1 MGVGLGRSEFELR
14 SFLGSISGVESDC
27 DVRFS
32 RLDAYLLENRRFWCD
47 FVKNYVDPG
56 IFGGDFLESG
66 FLGIWWGE
74 FQGRWSVG

>member
-14 SFLGSISGVESDC
+14 SFLGSISGVESEF

-32 RLDAYLLENRRFWCD
+32 RLDGVVLQIGRFWCD

-66 FLGIWWGE
+66 FPENGWGE
-74 FQGRWSVG
+74 F